1 MTGCCRGAVLLIAL
15 SAMPV
20 AAKDNYPPLDILL
33 SSPETVIGQAFE
45 YPGGEAKI
53 TAAIVTM
60 APGQSTGW
68 HAHPVPLFGYVLEGE
83 LTVDYGED
91 GTRVYKTGDSLIE
104 AFGTLHNG
112 TNTGAG
118 PMRILAV
125 FAGAE
130 GVRNTISEAESDG
143 AQ

>member
-1 MTGCCRGAVLLIAL
+1 MTVLRSLAIVLIAL
-15 SAMPV
+15 CAVPV
-20 AAKDNYPPLDILL
+20 TAKDTYAPLDILL
-33 SSPETVIGQAFE
+33 SSPETVIGQGFE
-45 YPGGEAKI
+45 YPDGEAKI

-68 HAHPVPLFGYVLEGE
+68 HRHPVPLFGYVLEGE
-83 LTVDYGED
+83 LTVDYGAD
-91 GTRVYKTGDSLIE
+91 GKQVYKAGDSLIE

-112 TNTGAG
+112 TNTGEG

-130 GVRNTISEAESDG
+130 GVQNTIPEVQSDG
-143 AQ
+143 AE